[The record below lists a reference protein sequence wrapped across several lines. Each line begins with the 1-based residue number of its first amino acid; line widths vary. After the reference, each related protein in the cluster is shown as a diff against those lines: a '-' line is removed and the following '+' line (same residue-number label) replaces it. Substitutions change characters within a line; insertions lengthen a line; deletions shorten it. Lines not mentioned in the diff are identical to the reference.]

1 MKLKGIEITAG
12 MVIITES
19 GTKYVT
25 APIEIPGYRFGFFSI
40 YGGWTAYLNESTINE
55 IKSPPRGKSIDSG
68 ITLWK
73 RSYELSMQ
81 EIANKF
87 GIPVEHLRIKK

>member
-1 MKLKGIEITAG
+1 MKLKGIELTAG
-12 MVIITES
+12 MVVITETGS
-19 GTKYVT
+19 KCIV

-40 YGGWTAYLNESTINE
+40 YGGWTAYLNENTIVE
-55 IKSPPRGKSIDSG
+55 IKSPPRGKDIASG

-81 EIANKF
+81 EIADKF
-87 GIPVEHLRIKK
+87 GIPVEHLKIKK